1 MKNVFYIFTLIG
13 LTLLPS
19 TKALSLDESIL
30 ISQTKTNA
38 HDVKIPPYLPLSGKA
53 SAAFSRNQ
61 GNVDEGALKYSF
73 SLSSQ
78 GEANKVYLK
87 IKGKRTEKRQKRS
100 KEEHEMSLLNVY
112 HLNHTS
118 GFYGKVTSYQ
128 NEPRGYEHQWR
139 LGVGYL
145 HTWYQSNNEKY
156 FKTRMGYQ
164 NRANDYTTGADS
176 YQDYLLLG
184 CRVKYP
190 LMENI
195 SLFME
200 LNYGSDYS
208 NRNDYETEG
217 LLSFT
222 FYVNKSIDI
231 KIDYE
236 RFYSYI
242 PAPGKKKTDTS
253 LATSLIYKF

>member
-112 HLNHTS
+112 YHLNHTS
-118 GFYGKVTSYQ
+118 GFYGKVTSYHIYI
-128 NEPRGYEHQWR
+128 PGI
-139 LGVGYL
+139 
-145 HTWYQSNNEKY
+145 KAIM
-156 FKTRMGYQ
+156 K
-164 NRANDYTTGADS
+164 
-176 YQDYLLLG
+176 
-184 CRVKYP
+184 
-190 LMENI
+190 NI
-195 SLFME
+195 SKP
-200 LNYGSDYS
+200 GWA
-208 NRNDYETEG
+208 TKIG
-217 LLSFT
+217 LMITPRVLT
-222 FYVNKSIDI
+222 VI
-231 KIDYE
+231 KIIY
-236 RFYSYI
+236 YWVVALNI
-242 PAPGKKKTDTS
+242 PSWKTS
-253 LATSLIYKF
+253 LFLWNSITVQIILIEMIMKQRVCYHLPSMLINPLTLK